1 MVLTQLASA
10 NLEGL
15 CSKEQLELLNTVD
28 SLRSQ
33 GVSHYISL
41 PQIIVCGDQSSG
53 KSSVLEAI
61 SGVSFPVST
70 GLCTRFPT
78 ELILRTATYT
88 SVKVS
93 IIAHGPQSRRDRKD
107 TSSDFHEQLDSLQQ
121 LPELIENAKA
131 YMGIKTLGKA
141 FSNDV
146 LRIEISGPDRP
157 HLTIVDLPGLI
168 HSETKNQSA
177 SDVHLITQIVK
188 SFMSKQRSIILA
200 VISAKNDY
208 ANQIVLK
215 LARDT
220 DPGGLRTLG
229 IITKPDTLAA
239 DSTSE
244 KSYISLA
251 GNMDVVFRLGW
262 HVLRNRDTDAD
273 KWTLAQRDVQE
284 KEFFSN
290 SAWSTLP
297 ESCLGIASLRSRLSK
312 LLLHQIASE
321 LPSLMDEISREIDCC
336 ETELGKFG
344 QPRISAQEQRLYLIQ
359 ISQSFQS
366 LMQAAVDGTYTD
378 TFFSDSGFES
388 GYVKRIRAIIQ
399 NLSRDFAKEMEDN
412 GRFYRT
418 VDSAKESDKPD
429 SYVFLTRAEFVNK
442 VVDMMAH
449 RRGRELP
456 NSFSPAVV
464 TDLFREQS
472 KPWQS
477 IVNRHIIKVWEAA
490 RVFVSFLVSHI
501 SDSETNDAIMEAV
514 VRPQLKAILASL
526 QEKTAILL
534 HLYRN
539 DHPITYNSDF
549 SEALQKIRLQRHS
562 SQMNEILQ
570 KHFPD
575 VSLESTSTRS
585 SHNVNF
591 PSLRRELVQSIEP
604 DLYRWSAA
612 EALDS
617 AEAYYEIAF
626 KRFIDEISIQVIETG
641 LVAEIR
647 EILSPLAVAQMD
659 EDDMEAIVGEKE
671 SIREERR
678 KLEIKLKLLND
689 GSETCKKFSG
699 FRALGFNE
707 GNEDDDRSSPITQKA
722 SEKHGNKKKSVSLR
736 IKFPN

>member
-78 ELILRTATYT
+78 ELILRTASHT

-93 IIAHGPQSRRDRKD
+93 IIPHQPNKRDKKD
-107 TSSDFHEQLDSLQQ
+107 ASSDFHEQLDSVQQ

-188 SFMSKQRSIILA
+188 NFMSKQRSIILA

-220 DPGGLRTLG
+220 DPRGLRTLG
-229 IITKPDTLAA
+229 IITKPDTLAV

-251 GNMDVVFRLGW
+251 KNQDVVFRLGW
-262 HVLRNRDTDAD
+262 HALRNRDTDAD
-273 KWTLAQRDVQE
+273 KWTLSQRDAQE
-284 KEFFSN
+284 KEFFSK
-290 SAWSTLP
+290 SAWSALP
-297 ESCLGIASLRSRLSK
+297 ESCLGIATLRSRLSK

-321 LPSLMDEISREIDCC
+321 LPSLMDEISSEIESC

-344 QPRISAQEQRLYLIQ
+344 QPRITAQEQRIYLIQ

-366 LMQAAVDGTYTD
+366 LMQSAVDGTYTD
-378 TFFSDSGFES
+378 PFFSDVGSKS

-399 NLSRDFAKEMEDN
+399 NLSRDFAKEMEDK
-412 GRFYRT
+412 GRFYKI
-418 VDSAKESDKPD
+418 VDSPQKNEKSDIYMK
-429 SYVFLTRAEFVNK
+429 LTRDEFVTK

-456 NSFSPAVV
+456 NSFSPTVV
-464 TDLFREQS
+464 TDLFREES
-472 KPWQS
+472 KPWQT
-477 IVNRHIIKVWEAA
+477 IVIRHINKVWEAA
-490 RVFVSFLVSHI
+490 RVFVDFLISHI
-501 SDSETNDAIMEAV
+501 SDSETSDAIMEAV
-514 VRPQLKAILASL
+514 VRPKMKAILTSL
-526 QEKTAILL
+526 LEKTGVLL
-534 HLYRN
+534 QLYRD

-549 SEALQKIRLQRHS
+549 SEALQKIRLKRQS
-562 SQMNEILQ
+562 SQLDEIL
-570 KHFPD
+570 KRYFPNAP
-575 VSLESTSTRS
+575 LESS
-585 SHNVNF
+585 SYSISQYVNF
-591 PSLRRELVQSIEP
+591 QNLKRDLVQSIEP
-604 DLYRWSAA
+604 DLYRWSAT

-626 KRFIDEISIQVIETG
+626 RRFIDEISIQVIETG

-659 EDDMEAIVGEKE
+659 EDEMEAIVGEKE
-671 SIREERR
+671 SVREERR
-678 KLEIKLKLLND
+678 KLEAKLKLLND
-689 GSETCKKFSG
+689 GSETCKRFSG
-699 FRALGFNE
+699 FRALVFTDAE
-707 GNEDDDRSSPITQKA
+707 
-722 SEKHGNKKKSVSLR
+722 
-736 IKFPN
+736 

>member
-1 MVLTQLASA
+1 MVLTQLAST
-10 NLEGL
+10 NLEDL

-28 SLRSQ
+28 LLRSQ

-78 ELILRTATYT
+78 ELILRTATHT

-93 IIAHGPQSRRDRKD
+93 IIPHQPHRRDKKD
-107 TSSDFHEQLDSLQQ
+107 TSSDFHEQLDSVQQ
-121 LPELIENAKA
+121 LPDLIENAKA

-146 LRIEISGPDRP
+146 LRVEISGPDRP

-188 SFMSKQRSIILA
+188 NFMSKQRSIILA

-220 DPGGLRTLG
+220 DPRGLRTLG

-251 GNMDVVFRLGW
+251 KNLDVVFRLGW

-290 SAWSTLP
+290 SAWAALP
-297 ESCLGIASLRSRLSK
+297 EPNLGIASLRSRLSK

-321 LPSLMDEISREIDCC
+321 LPSLMDEIAREIDSC

-344 QPRISAQEQRLYLIQ
+344 QPRISAQEQRIYLIQ
-359 ISQSFQS
+359 LSQSFQS

-378 TFFSDSGFES
+378 AFFSDSGPIS
-388 GYVKRIRAIIQ
+388 GYVKRIRAVIQ
-399 NLSRDFAKEMEDN
+399 NLSRDFAKEMEEK

-418 VDSAKESDKPD
+418 VDSPQESDKPD
-429 SYVFLTRAEFVNK
+429 SYIMLTRAEFVNK

-456 NSFSPAVV
+456 NSFSPTVV
-464 TDLFREQS
+464 TDLFREHS
-472 KPWQS
+472 KPWQA
-477 IVNRHIIKVWEAA
+477 IVTRHITKVWEAA
-490 RVFVSFLVSHI
+490 RAFVGLLIAHI
-501 SDSETNDAIMEAV
+501 SDADTSEAIMDAV
-514 VRPQLKAILASL
+514 VRPKLKAILTSL
-526 QEKTAILL
+526 NEKTAVLL
-534 HLYRN
+534 QLYRN
-539 DHPITYNSDF
+539 EHPITYNSDF
-549 SEALQKIRLQRHS
+549 SEALQKIRLKRHS
-562 SQMNEILQ
+562 SQLDEILQ
-570 KHFPD
+570 RHFPN
-575 VSLESTSTRS
+575 VSLESTSS
-585 SHNVNF
+585 SVGNYVNF
-591 PSLRRELVQSIEP
+591 QSLKRELAQSIES

-647 EILSPLAVAQMD
+647 DILSPLAVARMD
-659 EDDMEAIVGEKE
+659 EDEMEAIVGEKE
-671 SIREERR
+671 SIREERN
-678 KLEIKLKLLND
+678 KLDAKLKLLNE

-699 FRALGFNE
+699 FRALALDDASE
-707 GNEDDDRSSPITQKA
+707 DGNPHSINGLKA
-722 SEKHGNKKKSVSLR
+722 SENLVNGGNISKKKNRGS
-736 IKFPN
+736 K

>member
-1 MVLTQLASA
+1 MVLTQLAST

-15 CSKEQLELLNTVD
+15 CSKEQLELLNTID

-78 ELILRTATYT
+78 ELILRTASHT

-93 IIAHGPQSRRDRKD
+93 IIPHQLKRDKKD
-107 TSSDFHEQLDSLQQ
+107 ASSDFHEQLDSVQQ
-121 LPELIENAKA
+121 LPDLIENAKA

-220 DPGGLRTLG
+220 DPRGLRTLG

-251 GNMDVVFRLGW
+251 KNLDVVFRLGW

-284 KEFFSN
+284 KEFFSK
-290 SAWSTLP
+290 SAWSALP
-297 ESCLGIASLRSRLSK
+297 ESSLGIVALRSRLSK

-321 LPSLMDEISREIDCC
+321 LPSLMDEISSEIEDC
-336 ETELGKFG
+336 ETELGRFG
-344 QPRISAQEQRLYLIQ
+344 QPRITAQEQRIYMIQ

-378 TFFSDSGFES
+378 PFFSDSESES
-388 GYVKRIRAIIQ
+388 GYDKRIRALIQ
-399 NLSRDFAKEMEDN
+399 NLSRDFAKEMEDK
-412 GRFYRT
+412 GRFYKT
-418 VDSAKESDKPD
+418 VDSHKKGEKSNGHMM
-429 SYVFLTRAEFVNK
+429 LTRTEFVDK

-472 KPWQS
+472 KPWQA
-477 IVNRHIIKVWEAA
+477 IVNRHVNKVWGAA
-490 RVFVSFLVSHI
+490 RVFMDHLISHI
-501 SDSETNDAIMEAV
+501 SDSETSDAIMDAV
-514 VRPQLKAILASL
+514 VRPKMKAILTSL
-526 QEKTAILL
+526 LDKTTILL
-534 HLYRN
+534 QLYRD

-549 SEALQKIRLQRHS
+549 GEALQKIRVKRHS
-562 SQMNEILQ
+562 SQMDEILQ
-570 KHFPD
+570 RHFSSA
-575 VSLESTSTRS
+575 SLDSTS
-585 SHNVNF
+585 SHVSVYVNF
-591 PSLRRELVQSIEP
+591 ISLKQELAQCNEP

-617 AEAYYEIAF
+617 AEAYYE
-626 KRFIDEISIQVIETG
+626 
-641 LVAEIR
+641 
-647 EILSPLAVAQMD
+647 
-659 EDDMEAIVGEKE
+659 
-671 SIREERR
+671 
-678 KLEIKLKLLND
+678 
-689 GSETCKKFSG
+689 
-699 FRALGFNE
+699 
-707 GNEDDDRSSPITQKA
+707 A
-722 SEKHGNKKKSVSLR
+722 SL
-736 IKFPN
+736 

>member
-15 CSKEQLELLNTVD
+15 CSKEQLELLNTID

-78 ELILRTATYT
+78 ELILRTASHT

-93 IIAHGPQSRRDRKD
+93 IIPHLLHKRDKKD
-107 TSSDFHEQLDSLQQ
+107 ASSDFHEQLDSVQQ
-121 LPELIENAKA
+121 LPDLIENAKA

-220 DPGGLRTLG
+220 DPRGLRTLG

-251 GNMDVVFRLGW
+251 KNLDVVFRLGW

-284 KEFFSN
+284 KEFFSK
-290 SAWSTLP
+290 SAWSALP
-297 ESCLGIASLRSRLSK
+297 ESSLGIVSLRSRLSK

-321 LPSLMDEISREIDCC
+321 LPSLMDEISQEIEGC
-336 ETELGKFG
+336 ETELGRFG
-344 QPRISAQEQRLYLIQ
+344 QPRITAQEQRIYMIQ

-378 TFFSDSGFES
+378 PFFSDSETKS
-388 GYVKRIRAIIQ
+388 GYDKRIRALIQ
-399 NLSRDFAKEMEDN
+399 NLSRDFAKEMEDK
-412 GRFYRT
+412 GRFYKT
-418 VDSAKESDKPD
+418 VDSHKKGEKS
-429 SYVFLTRAEFVNK
+429 SGHTMLTRTEFVDK

-472 KPWQS
+472 KPWQA
-477 IVNRHIIKVWEAA
+477 IVNRHVNKVWEAA
-490 RVFVSFLVSHI
+490 RVFVDHLISHI
-501 SDSETNDAIMEAV
+501 SDSETSDAIMDAV
-514 VRPQLKAILASL
+514 VRPKMKAILANL
-526 QEKTAILL
+526 LDKTTILL
-534 HLYRN
+534 QLYRD

-549 SEALQKIRLQRHS
+549 GEALQKIRIKRYSSQMDEVLQRHFS
-562 SQMNEILQ
+562 SGSLDSTSSHVSAYIN
-570 KHFPD
+570 F
-575 VSLESTSTRS
+575 VSLKQ
-585 SHNVNF
+585 
-591 PSLRRELVQSIEP
+591 ELAQCNEP

-626 KRFIDEISIQVIETG
+626 RRLIDEISIQVIETG

-647 EILSPLAVAQMD
+647 EILSPLAVAYMD
-659 EDDMEAIVGEKE
+659 EDEMEAIVGEKE
-671 SIREERR
+671 SIREERK
-678 KLEIKLKLLND
+678 KLETKLKLLHA

-699 FRALGFNE
+699 FRALVFNDS
-707 GNEDDDRSSPITQKA
+707 NEDTNVSATFVARPRRSVLSPETTT
-722 SEKHGNKKKSVSLR
+722 EELEE
-736 IKFPN
+736 